1 MGYWGTLI
9 TVRSGGQT
17 PAALRGRGADIR
29 QHEGARRGGG
39 WLVYD
44 VADNVLGEDDGLLVN
59 LSADTAA
66 PVVAAYIADSDYGQ
80 LVAAHPSGERWGAWL
95 APRTAYAFERDH
107 HMMGGASRHVARRQA
122 LGTIASFGSP
132 PAEAARCAVK
142 WAAAAGYS
150 VPARPIRQL
159 LRTARPAG
167 LAAALWLPWKR
178 YVFAEDIYFDL
189 LDCLGLPRAN
199 TNSTG

>member
-9 TVRSGGQT
+9 TVRSGEEM
-17 PAALRGRGADIR
+17 PAALCDRDVHIR

-44 VADNVLGEDDGLLVN
+44 VSDNILGEDETLLFN
-59 LSADTAA
+59 LSADSAA

-80 LVAAHPSGERWGAWL
+80 LVATSPSGERWGAWL

-107 HMMGGASRHVARRQA
+107 HMMDGASRRIARRRA
-122 LGTIASFGSP
+122 LATIASFGSP
-132 PAEAARCAVK
+132 PAEAARCAVR
-142 WAAAAGYS
+142 WAAEAGYS

-159 LRTARPAG
+159 LRTARPPG
-167 LAAALWLPWKR
+167 LAASLWLPWKR
-178 YVFAEDIYFDL
+178 YVFAEDIYFGL
-189 LDCLGLPRAN
+189 LDCLGLPRVN
-199 TNSTG
+199 TNSTD

>member
-9 TVRSGGQT
+9 TVRSGEEM
-17 PAALRGRGADIR
+17 PAVLRDRHAHIR
-29 QHEGARRGGG
+29 QHDGARRGAG

-44 VADNVLGEDDGLLVN
+44 VSGNVLGDDETLLRN
-59 LSADTAA
+59 LSADSAA

-80 LVAAHPSGERWGAWL
+80 LIAASPSGERWGAWL

-107 HMMGGASRHVARRQA
+107 HRMDGTSRHVARRRA

-132 PAEAARCAVK
+132 PAEAARYAVR
-142 WAAAAGYS
+142 WAAEAGYS

-159 LRTARPAG
+159 LRTARPPG
-167 LAAALWLPWKR
+167 FAASLWLPWKR

-189 LDCLGLPRAN
+189 LDCLGLPQVN
-199 TNSTG
+199 TDRTD